1 MRPHSSAESK
11 GEMPCG
17 GGRKHHKE
25 KRSLKD
31 RPMSPRPARE
41 EGYSNRRFV
50 STTSTM
56 IFPEVSVAPER
67 NTSKVSPVPGETFS
81 T

>member
-1 MRPHSSAESK
+1 
-11 GEMPCG
+11 
-17 GGRKHHKE
+17 
-25 KRSLKD
+25 
-31 RPMSPRPARE
+31 MSPRPARE

-67 NTSKVSPVPGETFS
+67 NTSNVSPVPGETFS